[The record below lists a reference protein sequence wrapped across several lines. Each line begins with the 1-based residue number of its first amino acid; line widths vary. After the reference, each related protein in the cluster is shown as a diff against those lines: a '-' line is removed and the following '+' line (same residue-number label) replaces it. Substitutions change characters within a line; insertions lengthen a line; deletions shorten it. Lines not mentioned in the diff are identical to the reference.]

1 MPDLFGNEEKA
12 KLVEEM
18 ESQKENRR
26 RERLA
31 NRELDNKPGHQIEDF
46 ESDELDKQIP
56 LTERFERFLRVCK
69 KNLKIILAFSP
80 IGEILRSKARNF
92 PQILTCV
99 TIDWFI
105 PWPDTAFQETGRALL
120 NQSELISNEKRESLI
135 FTLVN
140 NQKTFQN
147 LSLSHFL

>member
-18 ESQKENRR
+18 ENQKENRR
-26 RERLA
+26 RERQA
-31 NRELDNKPGHQIEDF
+31 NRELENKPHQVEDD

-56 LTERFERFLRVCK
+56 LTERFEQFLQVCK

-80 IGEILRSKARNF
+80 IGEILRSKTRNF

-105 PWPDTAFQETGRALL
+105 PWPDSAFQETGRALL
-120 NQSELISNEKRESLI
+120 NQNELISNEKRESLI

-140 NQKTFQN
+140 NQKTF
-147 LSLSHFL
+147 